1 MDHLIQFVGHHWLLC
16 LGFLVVIAAL
26 FVLEAQ
32 SSGLGAG
39 VRVTP
44 QVAIHL
50 VNRESAVVID
60 LQDVDAYRAGHIA
73 GAKNFP
79 YSQWSEARAKLDKL
93 QSKPLIL
100 VDSVGQ
106 KAVRCAAEL
115 RKVGFKEVKALQG
128 GLDAWRSEKLP
139 LVKGNK

>member
-1 MDHLIQFVGHHWLLC
+1 MDHLIQFIGHHWLLC
-16 LGFLVVIAAL
+16 LGFLVVLAAL

-32 SSGLGAG
+32 SSGLGGG

-44 QVAIHL
+44 QVATHL
-50 VNRESAVVID
+50 INRESAVVVD
-60 LQDVDAYRAGHIA
+60 LQEVDAYRAGHIA

-79 YSQWSEARAKLDKL
+79 HSQWSDLRSKLDKF
-93 QSKPLIL
+93 QSKPIIL
-100 VDSVGQ
+100 VDSLGQ
-106 KAVRCAAEL
+106 KAMRRAAEL
-115 RKVGFKEVKALQG
+115 KKAGFTNVKALQG

>member
-1 MDHLIQFVGHHWLLC
+1 MDHLIQFVDHHWLLC
-16 LGFLVVIAAL
+16 LGFFMVLAAL
-26 FVLEAQ
+26 FVVEAR
-32 SSGLGAG
+32 SAGLGTG

-44 QVAIHL
+44 QVATHMI
-50 VNRESAVVID
+50 NRESAVIID
-60 LQDVDAYRAGHIA
+60 IQEVDAYRVGHIA

-79 YSQWSEARAKLDKL
+79 YSQWSDAQKKLQKH

-100 VDSVGQ
+100 VDKSGQ
-106 KAVRCAAEL
+106 TALKCAAAL
-115 RKVGFKEVKALQG
+115 QKSGFEHVKCLQG